1 MRIALPVWND
11 RISPVFDTAQRFMV
25 VEIEGNEEISRDSL
39 FVPGIHFYDKARKL
53 RDAGVDVLICGAI
66 SNHAMSVVCANGMR
80 VIPWVSGN
88 ADEVLNSFRRG
99 ALMDGRFAMPGCRR
113 RMGRRMG
120 RRWMHPAGRMRI
132 DNRGPKRS

>member
-39 FVPGIHFYDKARKL
+39 FVPEIHFYDKARKL

-66 SNHAMSVVCANGMR
+66 Y
-80 VIPWVSGN
+80 
-88 ADEVLNSFRRG
+88 SFRRG